1 MKALYDYEAAAP
13 GELSVHEDD
22 VLMLFDTEDDWILVQ
37 NSKAEGGAG
46 YVPGNYV
53 EVMGDLSA
61 APSRIVIPESVSI
74 IFFCSAVTQYL
85 QPPPPVSTYI
95 DPADRVAATKVVV
108 QDDIQ
113 TWQVSEVDKKGKK
126 KKGKLGIGSGTVF
139 FASEAD
145 KVSFLSN
152 GDEPCPHIT
161 HVVQTPVQK
170 WQTKDIATVVAEKS
184 KHICIDI
191 EGPSPISLHFHAG
204 SKENADA
211 IVTKLHSS
219 KALSSTPQEYAPI
232 ARGLSPPLDAAP
244 SGMKKPSVHFS
255 PASPVIIPSAPEEE
269 QAEEE
274 EEEEEEQQ
282 ILEQLSDPYK
292 LQPASVIMEAV
303 ALYDFG
309 ADGVDELSVAEGEH
323 LTVLEKDGDEWWK
336 CRNSKGLE
344 GVVPASYLEVCSTL
358 CYHKFRLTL
367 PYLRP

>member
-1 MKALYDYEAAAP
+1 ME
-13 GELSVHEDD
+13 
-22 VLMLFDTEDDWILVQ
+22 
-37 NSKAEGGAG
+37 
-46 YVPGNYV
+46 
-53 EVMGDLSA
+53 
-61 APSRIVIPESVSI
+61 
-74 IFFCSAVTQYL
+74 
-85 QPPPPVSTYI
+85 
-95 DPADRVAATKVVV
+95 
-108 QDDIQ
+108 DDIQ
-113 TWQVSEVDKKGKK
+113 TWQVSEIDKKGKK
-126 KKGKLGIGSGTVF
+126 KKGKLGIGGGTIF

-145 KVSFLSN
+145 KVSLLSN
-152 GDEPCPHIT
+152 GNKPYPHIT
-161 HVVQTPVQK
+161 HIIQTPVQK

-184 KHICIDI
+184 KHVCIDI
-191 EGPSPISLHFHAG
+191 EGPSPTSLHFHAG

-232 ARGLSPPLDAAP
+232 ARGSSPPLDAAL
-244 SGMKKPSVHFS
+244 SGMKMKKPSVHFS
-255 PASPVIIPSAPEEE
+255 PASPDIIPSAPEEE

-274 EEEEEEQQ
+274 EEEEEQQ
-282 ILEQLSDPYK
+282 ILEPIGDSYK

-309 ADGVDELSVAEGEH
+309 ADGVDELSVAEGER

-358 CYHKFRLTL
+358 CYHKIRLSP